1 MRFML
6 FTVIT
11 INLLFASSLITPI
24 PTDIKLDTHKVN
36 LGKKLFFD
44 KKLSK
49 DSTISCAHCHDLDN
63 GGVDSNNRLS
73 FGVDGQLGIFNA
85 PTVYN
90 AIFNFRQMWD
100 GRAKSLEEQ
109 AKLSITNPSE
119 MGNSMEGVV
128 RYLNTIPE
136 YSKLFKQ
143 IYHTK
148 INPDNI
154 LNAIAEFEKSLTTP
168 NSPFD
173 KYLKGDKNAITQ
185 KEKKGYDLFIS
196 RGCIIC
202 HQGVNIGGNSYN
214 KFGIF
219 EDSIDN
225 TLVPLST
232 NTRLL
237 KVPSLRNIAMTAP
250 YMSNG
255 KIETLQEAIKI
266 MLQYQLGIEADSL
279 EVDYILAF
287 LKSLNGEIH
296 SVK

>member
-1 MRFML
+1 ML

-219 EDSIDN
+219 EDSVDN

>member
-1 MRFML
+1 MRL
-6 FTVIT
+6 VSLIIATT
-11 INLLFASSLITPI
+11 ALLFSSSLITPI
-24 PTDIKLDTHKVN
+24 PTDIELDMDKVK

-44 KKLSK
+44 KNLSK
-49 DSTISCAHCHDLDN
+49 DGTISCAHCHDLEN
-63 GGVDSNNRLS
+63 GGVDSNRLS
-73 FGVDGQLGIFNA
+73 FGVDGRVGIFNA

-100 GRAKSLEEQ
+100 GRAKNLEEQ

-128 RYLNTIPE
+128 KYLNSVST
-136 YSKLFKQ
+136 YSKKFKQ
-143 IYHTK
+143 IYHSK
-148 INPDNI
+148 IKAHNV

-173 KYLKGDKNAITQ
+173 KYLRGDKNAITKNE
-185 KEKKGYDLFIS
+185 KEGYRLFIS

-202 HQGVNIGGNSYN
+202 HQGINIGGNSYN
-214 KFGIF
+214 RFGIY
-219 EDSIDN
+219 EDYVDK
-225 TLVPLST
+225 TLIPMSS

-255 KIETLQEAIKI
+255 KIETLYEAIKI
-266 MLQYQLGIEADSL
+266 MLQYQLGIEANRD
-279 EVDYILAF
+279 EVEYILAF
-287 LKSLNGEIH
+287 LKSLDGEMK

>member
-1 MRFML
+1 MRFIL

-49 DSTISCAHCHDLDN
+49 DGTISCAHCHDLDN

-219 EDSIDN
+219 EDSVDN

-266 MLQYQLGIEADSL
+266 MLQYQLGIEADSV

>member
-1 MRFML
+1 MRFIL

-49 DSTISCAHCHDLDN
+49 DGTISCAHCHDLDN

-219 EDSIDN
+219 EDSVDN